1 MDMIK
6 SAFACYKFVAKQLLH
21 LIFSSGIESGI
32 FLTEWKMANVVPV
45 HQGDDK
51 QNVQKHLNVLYKVIC
66 IHFLLKMI

>member
-1 MDMIK
+1 MDKIK
-6 SAFACYKFVAKQLLH
+6 SAFACYTFVTKQLLH

-51 QNVQKHLNVLYKVIC
+51 QNVQNI
-66 IHFLLKMI
+66 